1 MVEVLG
7 CGYFIFFSKR
17 QRAVIVNST
26 IFTGTD
32 FSQSPCSAT
41 EAKIC
46 SDESS
51 GSLKGVKVSKK
62 EVKKFICDVCQA
74 SFIWESRLR
83 HHMAKHTGEKLFTC
97 NFDGCD
103 KSYRFNGSL
112 SRHYRE
118 NHPDPNR
125 KKTEKEVIKLFLCQ
139 YPDCGMAFKLRAALK
154 THYRIHTGEKP
165 FVCSYTHCNRAFS
178 QKFSRDRHLK
188 THRKTQKPNDTNTS
202 SNAELLQVGT
212 HSSSP
217 QRPCAGKRAE
227 AEQNLPASTEDK
239 ALPSSVVDN
248 GEPSGSTTLSG
259 NDIHFTMTNLLEEQ
273 HFSCDLYG
281 LEWLSSNNGL
291 EDQPFSSHVNNFD
304 LII

>member
-178 QKFSRDRHLK
+178 QKASRDRHLK
-188 THRKTQKPNDTNTS
+188 THRKTQNQMTPIQALMLSCCRWARTPRPPRDHVLAKEQRQNRIY
-202 SNAELLQVGT
+202 QHQQKIR
-212 HSSSP
+212 HS
-217 QRPCAGKRAE
+217 
-227 AEQNLPASTEDK
+227 L
-239 ALPSSVVDN
+239 AL
-248 GEPSGSTTLSG
+248 
-259 NDIHFTMTNLLEEQ
+259 
-273 HFSCDLYG
+273 
-281 LEWLSSNNGL
+281 
-291 EDQPFSSHVNNFD
+291 
-304 LII
+304 